1 MRQKSR
7 ARAMPGARVILNK
20 LFKCTQST
28 NPRFAMVRV
37 DFNQIENCDN
47 YSSVPNGSYPC
58 YVGEVRSRRGD
69 DGAERW
75 SVRWIVADGP
85 YAGRTAAWDSLG
97 FSGPGLRRT
106 KLILQR
112 LAVPVDGPQE
122 IEPSIVEGRRALVTV
137 YAQERIDAVSGRKV
151 IANRVPFAGIE
162 ALPETDTPTAWT
174 QNEPAALESNS
185 PQPASGELD
194 DDLAF

>member
-1 MRQKSR
+1 
-7 ARAMPGARVILNK
+7 
-20 LFKCTQST
+20 
-28 NPRFAMVRV
+28 MVRV

-75 SVRWIVADGP
+75 GVRWIVADGP

-97 FSGPGLRRT
+97 FAGPGLRRT

-122 IEPSIVEGRRALVTV
+122 IEPSSVEGRRALVTV
-137 YAQERIDAVSGRKV
+137 YAQERTDPITGRKV

-162 ALPETDTPTAWT
+162 ALPDPDSAPAAWT
-174 QNEPAALESNS
+174 QNEPATLESNTS
-185 PQPASGELD
+185 SEAGEMD